1 MLLKTS
7 RIFYGWY
14 IVAALFLIWTVING
28 FVVSGFTAFIEPLTN
43 TFGWNSTQ
51 ITLAV
56 SVRNLMFVVIM
67 PIVGLLIDRW
77 NARNLLLTGIVFAS
91 IGLFLSGRINSI
103 SQFYLCFI
111 LMGIGGSACTA
122 TVPLTLAGRWFK
134 KKLAFATGI
143 IMSGGAA
150 GGLLV
155 PLVTRIIDT
164 LGWQTAMLIMG
175 VTMFVITSP
184 ITLLIR
190 QNPEKYGLLPDGDT
204 DNKPV
209 NNEAESGLQN
219 IDVYVS
225 ARQALKSSALWHISL
240 AFLFHTLVVY
250 SVTNHIMPYLS
261 TVGIARMPSS
271 FIASA
276 LAIVSIAGRLSF
288 GWFGDK
294 FEKKLTAA
302 SGIIMVGLSLL
313 LFNFT
318 SPDTM
323 WVLIP
328 AVILFGI
335 GFGGTLT
342 LHTVILKDCFGTSNL
357 GTITG
362 FSVGITAIGMI
373 VGPPLTSWIF
383 EMFGDYRIA
392 WFVLTGIAA
401 ISTVGLLTIPSVDT
415 VRQKI
420 ISTINQI

>member
-1 MLLKTS
+1 LKIS

-43 TFGWNSTQ
+43 TFDWNYTQ

-56 SVRNLMFVVIM
+56 SVRNFMFVILM
-67 PIVGLLIDRW
+67 PVVGLLIDRW
-77 NARNLLLTGIVFAS
+77 GARNLVITGIVFAS
-91 IGLFLSGRINSI
+91 LGLFLSGRINSI
-103 SQFYLCFI
+103 GQFYLCFI
-111 LMGIGGSACTA
+111 LMGIGGSTCTA

-164 LGWQTAMLIMG
+164 LGWDTAMLVMG
-175 VTMFVITSP
+175 ITMFVVFTPMALI
-184 ITLLIR
+184 IR
-190 QNPEKYGLLPDGDT
+190 QNPEKYGLLPDGDVYS
-204 DNKPV
+204 NS
-209 NNEAESGLQN
+209 NSNETASRLQN
-219 IDVYVS
+219 IEVHVS

-276 LAIVSIAGRLSF
+276 LAVVSIAGRLSF

-294 FEKKLTAA
+294 FEKKLTAS
-302 SGIIMVGLSLL
+302 SGTIMVGLSLL

-318 SPDTM
+318 TPDTT

-328 AVILFGI
+328 AVILFGM

-342 LHTVILKDCFGTSNL
+342 LHSVLVKDCFGTSNL

-362 FSVGITAIGMI
+362 FSVSITAIGMI

-383 EMFGDYRIA
+383 EMFGNYRVA
-392 WFVLTGIAA
+392 WFILAGVAT
-401 ISTVGLLTIPSVDT
+401 ISTVGLLTLPSINT
-415 VRQKI
+415 IRQKLVQQTKF
-420 ISTINQI
+420 S